1 MPATPPPSNRSP
13 SGSRRS
19 SGKPRWKGLAW
30 WKKGLIGLF
39 LLAFLAATG
48 VYVYYYVRFSRLI
61 DARLSGDIF
70 ANASQ
75 VFAAP
80 TEVRVG
86 QELAP
91 EELAA
96 RLRRGLYA
104 EAAGGSEVG
113 TYKLAGAH
121 LEIRPG
127 PASFF
132 ATEKEPE
139 GPAALEFKDGR
150 LSSITALDRSRPL
163 DSYQLEP
170 EVLTTLFDRN
180 RGKRRLVHYQDLP
193 KVLINAIVATEDHR
207 FFSHSGVNIYRIL
220 VASLAG
226 IHGEDRI
233 RGTSTLTMQLAR
245 DFFLTR
251 ERTLRRKAREIFL
264 ALLMEQRLSK
274 EQIFEL
280 YANQIY
286 LGQRGSFSVYGVG
299 EAASAYFDKDVSS
312 LTLPEAALIAGLIHG
327 PNRDSPY
334 KYAGRALERRNFVL
348 RRMLEVGFITPAEAE
363 QASAAPLGL
372 AQKNVEGSQAPYFVD
387 MVRDQLLDKYS
398 EHDLLSQSYRIYTTL
413 DLDLQRAASDGIRAG
428 MVEVD
433 GELKKRRRAKAPP
446 PEPNQPQVALVAL
459 DPATGALRALVGGR
473 DYGVSQ
479 LNHVLAKRQPGSS
492 FKPFVYATALS
503 SAVDGSQPLVTPA
516 TILLDEPT
524 TFQFADQPYEP
535 ENYKKEYYGP
545 VTVRQALTLSLNV
558 ATVRLAEMVG
568 YDKVRALAIAAGVNK
583 DLLATPALALGAY
596 VATPLEIAGA
606 YTVFAN
612 HGQYEAPSFILAVK
626 DASGRVLWR
635 SPEETRPVLDPRISY
650 LMVSL
655 MQSVINNGTGAGV
668 RSRGFTLPAAGK
680 TGTSHDG
687 WFAGFTSDL
696 LAVVWVGYDDDRE
709 LKLSGASSAL
719 PVWTEFMKHAAEIPE
734 YRDPPPFSAPEGV
747 VTATLD
753 ARTNLVADASATE
766 TRDEVFVAGT
776 EPSPT
781 GSRETGTFGI
791 LSRIFRPGKAVTV
804 PVVASAPTL
813 PLPPGAPPA
822 SLGGQTSPAEQVP
835 QPPPPPQKKPGGV
848 IRKFLSIF
856 KGKDSSSPK
865 PTEPAP
871 PPRKPEQKGK

>member
-1 MPATPPPSNRSP
+1 MSKRK
-13 SGSRRS
+13 R
-19 SGKPRWKGLAW
+19 LAW
-30 WKKGLIGLF
+30 WKKGLIGL
-39 LLAFLAATG
+39 LLLSFLAATG
-48 VYVYYYVRFSRLI
+48 VFVYYYVRFSRLI

-70 ANASQ
+70 ANASL

-80 TEVRVG
+80 TEVRTG
-86 QELAP
+86 QVLAPAELAG
-91 EELAA
+91 
-96 RLRRGLYA
+96 RLRRALYA
-104 EAAGGSEVG
+104 EGPGGSEVG
-113 TYKLAGAH
+113 TYKLVGAH

-132 ATEKEPE
+132 ATEKVPE

-150 LSSITALDRSRPL
+150 LASITALDHSRPL

-170 EVLTTLFDRN
+170 EVITTLFDRN
-180 RGKRRLVHYQDLP
+180 RSKRRLVRYQDLP
-193 KVLINAIVATEDHR
+193 KVLINAILATEDHR

-245 DFFLTR
+245 NFFLTP
-251 ERTLRRKAREIFL
+251 ERTLRRKAREIFI

-286 LGQRGSFSVYGVG
+286 LGQRGSFSIYGVG
-299 EAASAYFDKDVSS
+299 EGASAYFDKDVNS

-334 KYAGRALERRNFVL
+334 KYPARALERRNFVL

-363 QASAAPLGL
+363 QASAASLGL
-372 AQKNVEGSQAPYFVD
+372 AQRNVEGSQAPYFVD
-387 MVRDQLLDKYS
+387 MVRDHLLDQFS
-398 EHDLLSQSYRIYTTL
+398 ERDLLSQSYRIYTTL
-413 DLDLQRAASDGIRAG
+413 DLDLQRAASEAVRAG
-428 MVEVD
+428 MAEVD
-433 GELKKRRRAKAPP
+433 QELKKKRRAKDPP
-446 PEPNQPQVALVAL
+446 PDPNQPQVAMVAL

-473 DYGVSQ
+473 DYGLSQ

-545 VTVRQALTLSLNV
+545 VTVRQALALSLNV

-568 YDKVRALAIAAGVNK
+568 YDKVRMLATAAGINK

-606 YTVFAN
+606 YTIFAN
-612 HGQYEAPSFILAVK
+612 HGQYEAPRFILAVK
-626 DASGRVLWR
+626 DDSGRVLWR
-635 SPEETRPVLDPRISY
+635 SAEETRPVLDARISY

-655 MQSVINNGTGAGV
+655 MQSVVNNGTAAGV
-668 RSRGFTLPAAGK
+668 RSRGFTSPAAGK

-719 PVWTEFMKHAAEIPE
+719 PVWTEFMKHAVALPD
-734 YRDPPPFSAPEGV
+734 YRDPKPFAAPEGV
-747 VTATLD
+747 VTASID
-753 ARTNLVADASATE
+753 VRTNLVADASATE

-776 EPSPT
+776 EPSPS
-781 GSRETGTFGI
+781 GSREGGTFGI
-791 LSRIFRPGKAVTV
+791 LSRIFRPAKVATL

-822 SLGGQTSPAEQVP
+822 SLGVQTPPAEQVL

-848 IRKFLSIF
+848 FRKFLSIF
-856 KGKDSSSPK
+856 KGKDSSPPK
-865 PTEPAP
+865 QPEPAP
-871 PPRKPEQKGK
+871 PPRKPEAKGE